1 MRTGKGVWGKR
12 EFHPATR
19 RAIARFAGMTTS
31 TGIPVCREARR
42 ADAGEAGI
50 GAATALLQCGRPNVA
65 ELAIEWRAVLA
76 RLGSA

>member
-1 MRTGKGVWGKR
+1 
-12 EFHPATR
+12 
-19 RAIARFAGMTTS
+19 MTTS